1 MSIHENV
8 NTVKIEFRTVTKES
22 VKDLVKRETIA
33 LASRKDF
40 DKKLRDLRKD
50 NYVLEYEVVK

>member
-1 MSIHENV
+1 MSIHENK

-22 VKDLVKRETIA
+22 VKDLVKSEIIE

-50 NYVLEYEVVK
+50 NFVLEYEVVK